1 MELPQVTLPRFSRTA
16 ALLLPLTLA
25 LGCNGPLSETN
36 PERPA
41 APTFSPPVNNAPED
55 PEGLGSAAWDPER
68 AEEVLDATWFGD
80 VLVSNQA
87 MVLEQAPGF
96 VNWSATASGVTV
108 DFEGPADATGLAEGS
123 VLISGFDGGMI
134 RRVESV
140 SYEGTRALA
149 VTSEAKIT
157 DVIYFAQHF
166 ERIPL
171 ELEPG
176 DLPESGSRDPWTYDF
191 SGLQLFS
198 VGSGANQ
205 ASADIQSGS
214 VTLEP
219 GFDWG
224 LDVDWFD
231 WNRPW
236 PKLNKADLGVTLDA
250 DLEVVVHAAAQG
262 AFDKEGEVDL
272 LQFDKPFHFQVGPVP
287 VAGEVHFDIDLIW
300 QVDAD
305 GAADGSIGTHIDSSM
320 GLGGR
325 YMDGDWEN
333 TSGFEWEATRIGPTI
348 ELDANLH
355 VYAAIRVRATASL
368 YNTVSADLSA
378 KPWADAEASLDC
390 GGVDWALDVGVELD
404 SEVGYDILSFTGSHQ
419 FPTFNW
425 SQEPLASG
433 QLALFD
439 AGALGDDC
447 GPGETPPTDDVVVDE
462 PGDAVGGSDVWGE
475 TEEERFEELEAEDCV
490 DGIDNDADSAIDC
503 DDDECAVR
511 MVCGSECA
519 VWDNLVCG
527 QVITADTNGIVDERP
542 SRINGYPINT
552 GLYDGPEIGFSFR
565 SPITAEIAFE
575 LIDPTPTEVNHD
587 LMVLHTPT
595 GTCDS
600 SDAVAWGFNEAAVEV
615 TRGEQYIIVVDGF
628 DGDAGGFSLKVN
640 CAPGR

>member
-1 MELPQVTLPRFSRTA
+1 MSLPLSRRRFSRA
-16 ALLLPLTLA
+16 ASLLVPLCLA
-25 LGCNGPLSETN
+25 LGCNGPLSDES
-36 PERPA
+36 PA
-41 APTFSPPVNNAPED
+41 PPTAPTFSPPASTPTD

-68 AEEVLDATWFGD
+68 AEEVLDATWYGD
-80 VLVSNQA
+80 VLVSNDA
-87 MVLEQAPGF
+87 FVLEQAPDF
-96 VNWSATASGVTV
+96 VTWSATASSVTI
-108 DFEGPADATGLAEGS
+108 DFTSPAAASGLREGS
-123 VLISGFDGGMI
+123 VLVSGFDGGLL

-140 SYEGTRALA
+140 SFEDTRAFA
-149 VTSEAKIT
+149 VTTEARLT
-157 DVIYFAQHF
+157 EVVYYAQHF

-191 SGLQLFS
+191 SGRPLFA

-250 DLEVVVHAAAQG
+250 QLEVVVHAEAQG
-262 AFDKEGEVDL
+262 AFDKEGELDL
-272 LQFDKPFHFQVGPVP
+272 FAFDKDVNFQVGPVP
-287 VAGEVHFDIDLIW
+287 VAGDLHFDVDLVW
-300 QVDAD
+300 EVDGT
-305 GAADGSIGTHIDSSM
+305 GAADGSIGTRVDTSM

-333 TSGFEWEATRIGPTI
+333 TSGFEWTATRIGPTI
-348 ELDANLH
+348 ELDAGLH
-355 VYAAIRVRATASL
+355 VHAAIRIRATASL
-368 YNTVSADLSA
+368 YNSVSADLSA
-378 KPWADAEASLDC
+378 KPWADATAELDC
-390 GGVDWALDVGVELD
+390 GAVDWALDVGVELD
-404 SEVGYDILSFTGSHQ
+404 SKVGYDILSFTGDHT
-419 FPTFNW
+419 FPTFTW

-439 AGALGDDC
+439 AAALGDSC
-447 GPGETPPTDDVVVDE
+447 GPGETPPTEDSVVE
-462 PGDAVGGSDVWGE
+462 GPGDAVGGSDVWSE
-475 TEEERFEELEAEDCV
+475 TEDERLEELSHEDCI
-490 DGIDNDADSAIDC
+490 DGIDNDGDASVDC
-503 DDDECAVR
+503 DDDECANR

-527 QVITADTNGIVDERP
+527 QTISADTAGIVDARP

-552 GLYDGPEIGFSFR
+552 GLYDGPEIGFAFR

-575 LIDPTPTEVNHD
+575 LVDPDPTEVNHD
-587 LMVLHTPT
+587 IMVLHTPT

-600 SDAVAWGFNEAAVEV
+600 SDAVAWGFNDALVEV
-615 TRGEQYIIVVDGF
+615 TRGEQYIVVIDGF
-628 DGDAGGFSLKVN
+628 DGDSGGFTLKVN
-640 CAPGR
+640 CAP